1 MKKTIFSVATALVAL
16 FAVSTSA
23 DAQNYAQFKKGDLA
37 FNLDYGMGAFTSYD
51 GIDFDD
57 NIFQHSIGLSG
68 EYGIMDGMIN
78 GKGSIGVGGQFGL
91 GFGREKYEGLGY
103 EDKTI
108 ATRIRIA
115 TRGVFHYQFTPA
127 FDTYGGLT
135 FCFVDIDN
143 YTFKSKYEGVETKS
157 DHTDTNFI
165 EPRLFVGARYMVS
178 NSFGFNLETTWD
190 RFAYVAIGVTF
201 KM

>member
-1 MKKTIFSVATALVAL
+1 MKKTIFSIATALVAM
-16 FAVSTSA
+16 FAVSA
-23 DAQNYAQFKKGDLA
+23 NAQNYSQFKKGDLA

-51 GIDFDD
+51 GHSFDD

-78 GKGSIGVGGQFGL
+78 GKASIGVGGQFGL
-91 GFGREKYEGLGY
+91 GFGRKSWDILG
-103 EDKTI
+103 EESKTV

-143 YTFKSKYEGVETKS
+143 YTWKYKENGDWKKSG
-157 DHTDTNFI
+157 DGNDTNFI
-165 EPRLFVGARYMVS
+165 EPRLFVGARYMLS

-190 RFAYVAIGVTF
+190 RFAFVAIGVTI